1 MALFDSSA
9 VEVTGNRMRER
20 RSDTQ
25 QRDPGQESNP
35 GLLQSLGTWDASL
48 PTELNGALS
57 LIYSPKLQSE
67 ALSNIST

>member
-9 VEVTGNRMRER
+9 VEVTANRMRE

-25 QRDPGQESNP
+25 QREPGLESNP
-35 GLLQSLGTWDASL
+35 GRLQSLGTWDASL